1 MNARIQS
8 VLAWRLALTLLLLL
22 LFAAVRALAQEP
34 ALPVLLSRA
43 AEQSGSFLGH
53 FSEVRC
59 TEQVTQQ
66 KLAASGKVESQ
77 QGSTFDYLAILTN
90 ARGELTFNE
99 SRLARRA
106 DRNPRNLPMLVTNG
120 FGTLLLIFHPYY
132 QRSFQ
137 FSDLEDEV
145 VEGRRLRRIHFQH
158 IHGLRSPAGLLLRGR
173 LYPLE
178 PEGTAWLDPESGT
191 VVRMSARFDR
201 GLEDL
206 GLRLLRS
213 DVDYASVPFPS
224 GHGPAWLP
232 ATATVEV
239 QTQRQHWVN
248 VHHFTNYQLFDV
260 DTQESVT
267 LPK

>member
-1 MNARIQS
+1 MTARIQAVPRRVPVPAL
-8 VLAWRLALTLLLLL
+8 VLFLLL
-22 LFAAVRALAQEP
+22 ATGQSLAQEP
-34 ALPVLLSRA
+34 ARAVLLSKA
-43 AEQSGSFLGH
+43 AAQTGSFLGH
-53 FSEVRC
+53 LSEVRC

-66 KLAASGKVESQ
+66 KLAPSGKVESQ
-77 QGSTFDYLAILTN
+77 QGSTFDYLAILTS
-90 ARGELTFNE
+90 AGGDLAFDE

-106 DRNPRNLPMLVTNG
+106 DPNPRNLPMLVTNG

-173 LYPLE
+173 LFPLE
-178 PEGTAWLDPESGT
+178 PEGTAWLDPESGA
-191 VVRMSARFDR
+191 VVKMSARFDR
-201 GLEDL
+201 GLEEL

-213 DVDYASVPFPS
+213 DVDYTSVSFPS
-224 GHGPAWLP
+224 GHEPAWLP

-239 QTQRQHWVN
+239 QTQRQHWIN
-248 VHHFTNYQLFDV
+248 VHHFTNYQLFYV
-260 DTQESVT
+260 NTQESVT